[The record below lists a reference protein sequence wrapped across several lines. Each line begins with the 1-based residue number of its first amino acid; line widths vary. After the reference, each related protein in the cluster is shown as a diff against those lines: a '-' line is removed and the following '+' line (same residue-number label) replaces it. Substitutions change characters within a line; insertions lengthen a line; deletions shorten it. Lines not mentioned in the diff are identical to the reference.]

1 MATEINKIVLKRG
14 TTAKALAYT
23 GPVGEVVVDT
33 DLRSLRV
40 QDNVTP
46 GGVLLSK
53 DGHQHAI
60 GDMTGLQAALDAKA
74 PLASPTLTGVPL
86 APTAAAGTNT
96 TQIATTAFVA
106 AALASGVSGNAATAS
121 KLQTAR
127 TISLVGDVT
136 GSVSFDGSTNV
147 SLTATVDNDSHQH
160 TFSNLLGLPTTLL
173 GYGITDAQPLD
184 ADLTAI
190 AALAVP
196 GLVARTGNGTAAAR
210 TLSASG
216 TGITVTNGDGAAGN
230 PTVVS
235 NATNA
240 NTAGTIVARDASGN
254 FSAGTISAAL
264 SGNASTATALQTAR
278 TISLSGDSTGSV
290 SFDGTTNAQINV
302 TLANS
307 GVGAGTYRSVTVDAK
322 GRVTAGTNPTTLS
335 GYGITD
341 AQPLD
346 ADLTAIAALAGTT
359 GFLKKTAADTWTL
372 DTSTYITGNQNIT
385 VSGDA
390 TGSGSTAISLTL
402 ANSGVAAGTYN
413 NSATAITPITVD
425 AKGRVTGTGAA
436 VTITPAWGSIT
447 GKPTTLAGYGITDA
461 VSNSGT
467 VPLANGDIGS
477 ASLTTSTTTAG
488 QVVDSFAAATY
499 RTAKYLVQA
508 TSGAAYQA
516 VEVLVIHDGTNAY
529 MTEYGNIATGASL
542 VTLDA
547 DISGGN
553 VRLLVTPVN
562 AATTVRAVRTS
573 IDV

>member
-74 PLASPTLTGVPL
+74 PLASPSLTGVPL

-106 AALASGVSGNAATAS
+106 AALASGVSGNAATAT

-136 GSVSFDGSTNV
+136 GSVSFDGSSNV
-147 SLTATVDNDSHQH
+147 SVTTTVDNDSHQH

-184 ADLTAI
+184 SDLTAI
-190 AALAVP
+190 AGLALT
-196 GLVARTGNGTAAAR
+196 GLIARTGNGTAAAR
-210 TLSASG
+210 TLGATG
-216 TGITVTNGDGAAGN
+216 VGITVTNGDGVAGN

-254 FSAGTISAAL
+254 FSAGTISASL
-264 SGNASTATALQTAR
+264 SGNASTATTLQTAR
-278 TISLSGDSTGSV
+278 TISLAGDALGSV
-290 SFDGTTNAQINV
+290 SFDGSTNAQISV
-302 TLANS
+302 TLAPS
-307 GVGAGTYRSVTVDAK
+307 GVTAGTFRSVSVDSK
-322 GRVTAGTNPTTLS
+322 GRVTSGTNPTTLA

-346 ADLTAIAALAGTT
+346 ADLTAIAAITGTS
-359 GFLKKTAADTWTL
+359 GLLKKTAADTWSL
-372 DTSTYITGNQNIT
+372 DTSAYITGNQNIT

-390 TGSGSTAISLTL
+390 SGSGTTAISLTL
-402 ANSGVAAGTYN
+402 ANSGVTAGTYN

-467 VPLANGDIGS
+467 VPLSNGDITS
-477 ASLTTSTTTAG
+477 ASLTTSTTAAG
-488 QVVDSFAAATY
+488 QVVDSFAAASY
-499 RTAKYLVQA
+499 RTAKYVVQA
-508 TSGAAYQA
+508 SSGAAYQA

-529 MTEYGNIATGASL
+529 MTEYGNIATGAAL

>member
-96 TQIATTAFVA
+96 AQIATTAFVA

-216 TGITVTNGDGAAGN
+216 TGIMVTNGDGAAGN

-341 AQPLD
+341 AAPL
-346 ADLTAIAALAGTT
+346 ASPNLTGTPTAPTAAAGTNTTQIATTAFVAAALAVNIDGGT
-359 GFLKKTAADTWTL
+359 F
-372 DTSTYITGNQNIT
+372 
-385 VSGDA
+385 
-390 TGSGSTAISLTL
+390 
-402 ANSGVAAGTYN
+402 
-413 NSATAITPITVD
+413 
-425 AKGRVTGTGAA
+425 
-436 VTITPAWGSIT
+436 
-447 GKPTTLAGYGITDA
+447 
-461 VSNSGT
+461 
-467 VPLANGDIGS
+467 
-477 ASLTTSTTTAG
+477 
-488 QVVDSFAAATY
+488 
-499 RTAKYLVQA
+499 
-508 TSGAAYQA
+508 
-516 VEVLVIHDGTNAY
+516 
-529 MTEYGNIATGASL
+529 
-542 VTLDA
+542 
-547 DISGGN
+547 
-553 VRLLVTPVN
+553 
-562 AATTVRAVRTS
+562 
-573 IDV
+573 